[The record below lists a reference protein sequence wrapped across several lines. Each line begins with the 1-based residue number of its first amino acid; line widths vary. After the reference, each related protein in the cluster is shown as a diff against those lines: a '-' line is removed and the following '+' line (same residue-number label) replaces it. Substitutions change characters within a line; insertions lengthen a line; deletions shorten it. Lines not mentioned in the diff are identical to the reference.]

1 MGSGPHRVDYGAAAA
16 AAAAGTSQP
25 TAGGGLK
32 EVVVSRKCGEAVLRG
47 AQGLARPWS
56 AQVFVPGVLACSS
69 HVEAGDMVAVSVAVE
84 QLVPPKPSGAPD
96 RSMAA
101 VAEAGNGWSRAVFT
115 RGTTLGS
122 AHASA
127 FEPGAAPTSDRRC
140 WLIGVGIG
148 VGRAVVSRTKMF
160 RDSSGVAV
168 EMLQRVFDLPP
179 CHSLLPRL
187 IFLQNL
193 PSILAAYVLGK
204 TRASPR
210 PRERVLDM
218 CAAPGGKTTA
228 IAILMKDEGEVV
240 ALDRSHNKVINIRR
254 LASEMGLNCIKA
266 YKKDA
271 TKAVLQGDAV
281 SGSPRSTAA
290 SLQQRQEAERGSAML
305 RREARRVEER
315 LRRGI
320 DVVAAAQRVQT
331 HAGFAPRSFDR
342 VLLDAPCSALGLRP
356 RLFAG
361 DGMVALDGHQ
371 CTLEELRMASMY
383 QRRLLDQAVQLVA
396 PGGTFVY
403 STCTINPGENEA
415 VVRYALD
422 KYHFLT
428 LSPQEPSL
436 GGPGLVGGEDV
447 FDGVGYKR
455 WLTSAERHLVQRF
468 DPSHELD
475 TIGFFIA
482 KFTRLECN
490 NL

>member
-1 MGSGPHRVDYGAAAA
+1 MGSGPHHVDYGAAAVGA
-16 AAAAGTSQP
+16 SQP
-25 TAGGGLK
+25 AAGGGLK

-47 AQGLARPWS
+47 AQGLAAWS

-69 HVEAGDMVAVSVAVE
+69 HVEAGDTVAVSVAVE

-96 RSMAA
+96 HSMAG
-101 VAEAGNGWSRAVFT
+101 AGSGWSRAVFT

-127 FEPGAAPTSDRRC
+127 FEPGPAPTSDRRY
-140 WLIGVGIG
+140 WLIG

-160 RDSSGVAV
+160 RDSSGMAV
-168 EMLQRVFDLPP
+168 QMLQRVFDLPP
-179 CHSLLPRL
+179 CHSLLPKL
-187 IFLQNL
+187 VFLQNL

-204 TRASPR
+204 PS
-210 PRERVLDM
+210 ERVLDM

-240 ALDRSHNKVINIRR
+240 ALDRSHKKVINIIR

-271 TKAVLQGDAV
+271 TNAVLQGDAV
-281 SGSPRSTAA
+281 SGSPQSTAA
-290 SLQQRQEAERGSAML
+290 SLQQRQEAESGNAML

-320 DVVAAAQRVQT
+320 DLVAAAQRVPT
-331 HAGFAPRSFDR
+331 HAGFAPQSFNR

-361 DGMVALDGHQ
+361 D

-422 KYHFLT
+422 KYQFLT
-428 LSPQEPSL
+428 LSPQEPNL

-447 FDGVGYKR
+447 YDGVGYKT
-455 WLTSAERHLVQRF
+455 WLTSAEQHLVQRF

-482 KFTRLECN
+482 KFTRLKCDN
-490 NL
+490 V